1 MLYKTL
7 EEKMLAEFELLSEK
21 FQQAMDRIHE
31 LEDQLAGDKQTIAE
45 EPVFI
50 RTISKEACRLTVYND
65 YYMRGH
71 EKFDSLSIEEIKEIL
86 SNGEKIKEYANLP
99 HGTNDWS
106 SDPFVNISTH
116 IFPYTATIQGRCIL
130 IDAYEKSDKNMIT
143 SISALRTGEL
153 CEGHYFDISR
163 KNEMYEYGLT
173 KFKKQLQDYY
183 QYRLKKEDQ

>member
-7 EEKMLAEFELLSEK
+7 EEKMLAEFELLLEN
-21 FQQAMDRIHE
+21 FQQATNRIHE

-50 RTISKEACRLTVYND
+50 RTISKEACRLTVYNEH
-65 YYMRGH
+65 YMRGN

-86 SNGEKIKEYANLP
+86 SNEEKIKEYAKLP
-99 HGTNDWS
+99 RGINS
-106 SDPFVNISTH
+106 YSREPFVYISTR

-130 IDAYEKSDKNMIT
+130 IDAYENSNKNMDT

-153 CEGHYFDISR
+153 SEGHYFDVSR
-163 KNEMYEYGLT
+163 KDEMYEYGLT
-173 KFKKQLQDYY
+173 KFKSHLQDYY
-183 QYRLKKEDQ
+183 QYRLKKEGQ